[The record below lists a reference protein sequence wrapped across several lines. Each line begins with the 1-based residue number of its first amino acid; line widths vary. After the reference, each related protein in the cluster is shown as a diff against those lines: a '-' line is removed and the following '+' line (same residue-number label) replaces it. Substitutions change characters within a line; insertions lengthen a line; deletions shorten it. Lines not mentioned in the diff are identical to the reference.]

1 MGILDALVI
10 DEQYRDQVLEAD
22 PGCADKYLFVPPRVR
37 DSKSLLDFLDLDE
50 SVEDLFANQRIT
62 GILNGIA
69 YGAGETAA
77 AKRPAAGNMEAGKNL
92 SAKQSAAGN
101 MTAGKN
107 LSEKQPAEEENG
119 IRGKPAGA
127 GIFGFGGI

>member
-1 MGILDALVI
+1 QEFYKAVEFGKNLDQEACGRLEEALLEMGILDALVI

-37 DSKSLLDFLDLDE
+37 DRKSLLDFLDLDE
-50 SVEDLFANQRIT
+50 SVEDLFANRRIT

-77 AKRPAAGNMEAGKNL
+77 AKRPA
-92 SAKQSAAGN
+92 
-101 MTAGKN
+101 
-107 LSEKQPAEEENG
+107 
-119 IRGKPAGA
+119 
-127 GIFGFGGI
+127 